1 VVSKIEGN
9 LGRERRREWEANE
22 EREWTKDKNSRKLER
37 IDVLFTIQSLEVLSS
52 NPAP

>member
-1 VVSKIEGN
+1 MISKIGDN
-9 LGRERRREWEANE
+9 LGRDRQREWEANE

-37 IDVLFTIQSLEVLSS
+37 IDVLFTIQSSEVLSS